1 MQIFNKI
8 FNFLVTHCTSLCGGP
23 PPTSDET
30 MYEWSLLRKLYLTLR
45 MRVVA
50 KAKAKMSAPG
60 LVKPVV
66 VDQLVL
72 LVSKGRFK

>member
-1 MQIFNKI
+1 MN
-8 FNFLVTHCTSLCGGP
+8 GP
-23 PPTSDET
+23 S
-30 MYEWSLLRKLYLTLR
+30 RKLYLTLR

-72 LVSKGRFK
+72 LVSSLLVDYIKAGQFPSIIDL

>member
-1 MQIFNKI
+1 MN
-8 FNFLVTHCTSLCGGP
+8 GP
-23 PPTSDET
+23 S
-30 MYEWSLLRKLYLTLR
+30 RKLYLTLR

-72 LVSKGRFK
+72 LVSCTL

>member
-1 MQIFNKI
+1 MEINRGI
-8 FNFLVTHCTSLCGGP
+8 APSPEGP
-23 PPTSDET
+23 PPTSDEI

-72 LVSKGRFK
+72 LVSSNKTITES